1 MAGVIDVDYT
11 GEIRVILQNHSPK
24 TFCIK
29 PDDKIAQI
37 IFESIKNEEPMQEVQ
52 ELPRIQRGEQG
63 FSSTDKPKKA
73 VVAAPTKEES
83 VEEIKKEEPPKLSKE
98 EKFYKRN

>member
-1 MAGVIDVDYT
+1 MAGVINADYT
-11 GEIRVILQNHSPK
+11 GEIRVILRNYSSK

-52 ELPRIQRGEQG
+52 ELPRTQRGEQG
-63 FSSTDKPKKA
+63 FGSTDKPRKK
-73 VVAAPTKEES
+73 
-83 VEEIKKEEPPKLSKE
+83 
-98 EKFYKRN
+98 